1 MPSVTEASIDG
12 GTSESSISAC
22 STPPRTSASSRPKPS
37 RSRTLISLSRLLTP
51 YTRLAAFAASRFSR
65 KLPTVPRSVTSPS
78 SVETAIASLST
89 RGSQKSSSST
99 SKRSSSLDMMFS
111 FGWWSRP
118 VPTTLRLDRLAGRTV
133 LRGLIRVA
141 YDRRRPVRP
150 PVAQE
155 DLDRRRGR
163 DGQQRAEDPEQRRAD
178 QDREDRDDRVDLER
192 PAVDDGLDER
202 VLDALVDHDEHD
214 PHDRGGG
221 EVDGGGGDG
230 DDDRAQRRADERD
243 EVEEADE
250 QTERERIGDAEQR
263 QHQPRGDR
271 REPADRDVAQ
281 HVLGDGPVDVDDER
295 PVPRLA
301 ITRQAQCHPHVLAPV
316 EHQQEREREDR
327 EQLADDAERLH
338 RDALERAR
346 RVLKPAGQRAR
357 VALELGRDL
366 VAVVV
371 VAERRVAA

>member
-37 RSRTLISLSRLLTP
+37 RSRTLSSLSRLLTP

-118 VPTTLRLDRLAGRTV
+118 VPTTLRLDRLARRTV
-133 LRGLIRVA
+133 LRRLIRVA
-141 YDRRRPVRP
+141 YARRRPVRP

-155 DLDRRRGR
+155 DLDPRGDR

-178 QDREDRDDRVDLER
+178 EDREDRDDRVDLQC
-192 PAVDDGLDER
+192 AAIDDRLDEG
-202 VLDALVDHDEHD
+202 VLDALVDDDERDRHDRRDGEV
-214 PHDRGGG
+214 DRGGR
-221 EVDGGGGDG
+221 DG
-230 DDDRAQRRADERD
+230 DEDRAERRADQRD
-243 EVEEADE
+243 QVEEADE
-250 QTERERIGDAEQR
+250 QAQRERVGDAEHA
-263 QHQPRGDR
+263 QHQPGRRRG
-271 REPADRDVAQ
+271 EAADRDVAQ
-281 HVLGDGPVDVDDER
+281 HVL
-295 PVPRLA
+295 
-301 ITRQAQCHPHVLAPV
+301 
-316 EHQQEREREDR
+316 
-327 EQLADDAERLH
+327 
-338 RDALERAR
+338 
-346 RVLKPAGQRAR
+346 
-357 VALELGRDL
+357 
-366 VAVVV
+366 
-371 VAERRVAA
+371 